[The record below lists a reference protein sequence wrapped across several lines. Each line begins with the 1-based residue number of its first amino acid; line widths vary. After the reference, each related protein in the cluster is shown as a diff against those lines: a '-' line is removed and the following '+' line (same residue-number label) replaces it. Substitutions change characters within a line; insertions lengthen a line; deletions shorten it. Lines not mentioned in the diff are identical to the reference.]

1 MPPDAER
8 RPRREGGAQDDGH
21 DVSTRVTQS
30 AVSGG
35 ELAAPWQLFGPLP
48 AEQYEALKADIGR
61 RGVLVP
67 VELDEDGNVLDGH
80 HRVRACAEL
89 GITGYP
95 VVVREGLAEAAKTEH
110 VLKLNL
116 LRRHLGPVAWA
127 ESFTRLAE
135 LRGVR
140 LDRQG
145 RQKAKTDTMAVL
157 AAEAGVSERTARR
170 KLAEARALADHPDL
184 AAQVDS
190 GDLETKRAL
199 RITRD
204 RAAAAR
210 REKYDAEVRERC
222 RASEASGETVVS
234 DMWTS
239 VRRWLLRKAER
250 TESIP
255 GRSDPGSWHRRILDP
270 GLSLSEYD
278 DYNAKCGWIIR
289 LTPRQVLKDEGAV
302 TAMKQA
308 QALYAEMREGVRER
322 ETALQQYIAEQPA
335 EIGAVLRAA
344 AEDAPDRP
352 EILIG
357 RRYLRGGSDI
367 RQMDLRHMSTSGWES
382 PHTGEDCACGGQ
394 TPVGCTE
401 GVAPAAV
408 TLVTGG

>member
-1 MPPDAER
+1 VTER
-8 RPRREGGAQDDGH
+8 
-21 DVSTRVTQS
+21 
-30 AVSGG
+30 
-35 ELAAPWQLFGPLP
+35 AAGPWQLFGPLP

-80 HRVRACAEL
+80 HRARACAEL

-95 VVVREGLAEAAKTEH
+95 TIVREGLDEDAKTEH

-170 KLAEARALADHPDL
+170 KLAVARALSAHPDL

-190 GDLETKRAL
+190 GDLDARRAL
-199 RITRD
+199 LLTR
-204 RAAAAR
+204 RHHEAAR
-210 REKYDAEVRERC
+210 REKYAAEVAGRI
-222 RASEASGETVVS
+222 RASNARGEAR
-234 DMWTS
+234 DLWTS
-239 VRRWLLRKAER
+239 VRRWLLRKAESA
-250 TESIP
+250 ESFP
-255 GRSDPGSWHRRILDP
+255 GRSVAESWHRRIPDP
-270 GLSLSEYD
+270 GLSPSEYD
-278 DYNAKCGWIIR
+278 ERNRARGGWIIR
-289 LTPRQVLKDEGAV
+289 LTPREVLDDEGAV

-308 QALYAEMREGVRER
+308 QALYAELCEGVRER
-322 ETALQQYIAEQPA
+322 ETALREYAAVKAA
-335 EIGAVLRAA
+335 EIGELLRAA
-344 AEDAPDRP
+344 AEDAPDLP

-357 RRYLRGGSDI
+357 RQYFHGGSDV
-367 RQMDLRHMSTSGWES
+367 RQMDMRHMGTSGWS
-382 PHTGEDCACGGQ
+382 TPHASDDCLCEGQ
-394 TPVGCTE
+394 TPLGCPE
-401 GVAPAAV
+401 GVEGAAAGE
-408 TLVTGG
+408 T